1 MKHMNESERILAI
14 FGALLTAAAIV
25 LSVTTEV
32 MARRHLAQYH
42 ALVAAGAPVVQQG
55 AVRGTVYD
63 KHIGYEQATLAT
75 RWSIP
80 DGHATLGAG
89 FAIFGIILIAVP
101 RATAKQRASSSDQ
114 PTSAV

>member
-1 MKHMNESERILAI
+1 MKHMNESERILSI

-101 RATAKQRASSSDQ
+101 RATAKQRAASSDQ

>member
-1 MKHMNESERILAI
+1 MKHMNESERVLTI
-14 FGALLTAAAIV
+14 FGIVLTVAAIG

-42 ALVAAGAPVVQQG
+42 ELVAAGAPVMQQG
-55 AVRGTVYD
+55 AVRGTVHD

-75 RWSIP
+75 RWSVP

-89 FAIFGIILIAVP
+89 FAIFGLILVAVP
-101 RATAKQRASSSDQ
+101 RATATKRAASS
-114 PTSAV
+114 

>member
-1 MKHMNESERILAI
+1 MKHMNESERVLTI
-14 FGALLTAAAIV
+14 FGTVLTVAAIG

-32 MARRHLAQYH
+32 MARRHLDQYH
-42 ALVAAGAPVVQQG
+42 ELVAAGAPVMQQG

-75 RWSIP
+75 RWSVP

-89 FAIFGIILIAVP
+89 FAIFGLILVAVP
-101 RATAKQRASSSDQ
+101 RATAKKRAASS
-114 PTSAV
+114 